1 MKKLMILAA
10 AAAVVL
16 ASCAKNEVF
25 QNTQDENA
33 VSFSVYVPQTTRAS
47 YGTQTTAT
55 LKTDGFGVFAYY
67 TDAASYG
74 SSAIPNFMYNTK
86 VTYADS
92 KWTYS
97 PLKYWP
103 NNHGGAAASS
113 DVDKVSFFAYA
124 PHMAVTPSTGV
135 PTTYYPAPVNQDDPK
150 QGITAV
156 SANGATGDPLV
167 SFTVPSKG
175 SEQIDLLWGVA
186 KESNTGDLVEGTD
199 PVVAGM
205 PFVNMTK
212 QKTGGSI
219 KYLFKH
225 ALAKLDF
232 KVQAIVDDPTANTN
246 AVDANTK
253 IFVRKVEVTG
263 KFNTSGDL
271 NLNNTTANVPL
282 WENTTASL
290 GTSPIY
296 VFNDGLANSDD
307 KTADSDESIDIA
319 AAFINGAGVT
329 NEAQGL
335 LADNRQFMIVPTDL
349 SSEGFKV
356 TVTYDVETK
365 DPDVSTP
372 LTDGTTNGIKV
383 KNVIT
388 TAEAAK
394 VNFEAGKIY
403 TILLKL
409 GMTSVKMEAEV
420 DPWGDAT
427 ETPVDLPKN
436 VD

>member
-33 VSFSVYVPQTTRAS
+33 VSFSVYVPQTTRAT

-86 VTYADS
+86 VTYSTD

-103 NNHGGAAASS
+103 NNHGGAAASD

-124 PHMAVTPSTGV
+124 PYMAVTPSTGV
-135 PTTYYPAPVNQDDPK
+135 PTAYVPAEG
-150 QGITAV
+150 QGITKV
-156 SANGATGDPLV
+156 SKNNDAGDPLV

-186 KESNTGDLVEGTD
+186 KTTGTGALVEGTD

-232 KVQAIVDDPTANTN
+232 KVQAIVDDPSSNSI

-282 WENTTASL
+282 WQNLSANDGEE
-290 GTSPIY
+290 PIY
-296 VFNDGLANSDD
+296 IFNDGLKDTDD
-307 KTADSDESIDIA
+307 KTAESSESVDIA
-319 AAFINGAGVT
+319 DAFIAGAGVT
-329 NEAQGL
+329 NEAQAL
-335 LADNRQFMIVPTDL
+335 LVSGKQFMIVPTDFSAD

-365 DPDVSTP
+365 DPDVSTF
-372 LTDGTTNGIKV
+372 LTDGTTHGIKV

-388 TAEAAK
+388 TATAAK

-403 TILLKL
+403 TIILKL

-420 DPWGDAT
+420 EEWPTTAT

-436 VD
+436 VN